1 MKDGFIKVASVA
13 PELRLADCGYNA
25 ERILEA
31 ARQAAAQG
39 AKLLITPELS
49 ITGYTCADLFFQKT
63 LLDSAEQA
71 LEYLRR
77 ETAGLELLLAVGM
90 PVRHLGKLFNCGVM
104 LYQGEILG
112 VVPKVNLCNYEEFY
126 ESRIFQP
133 APKGISYLCLGGEEY
148 APFGP
153 GQRFACRENPDFT
166 VGLEI
171 CEDLWVPVS
180 PAAEMCRQGATI
192 IGNLCASHDG
202 IGRVQ
207 EHQILAVAQ
216 SQKLRCGYILS
227 VAGPQE
233 STGDQVFSGQQIIC
247 ENGEI
252 LTEKKPFE
260 TGLAITEI
268 DVQRLAAQRRK
279 TTTYPAQSGEPRP
292 DCVPFSITQ
301 TETKLTRKIARD
313 PYLPEDPAAQAE
325 ECRHIFLM
333 QSHALA
339 HRLEHIHARAAV
351 VGVSGGLD
359 STLTLLVC
367 HKAME
372 LLGQSPAQVAA
383 VTMPCFGTTSRTRS
397 NAELLCRELGIPM
410 RCIPIGN
417 AVERHFA
424 DIGHDPADHN
434 VTFENAQARERTQ
447 VLMDLSNELGGI
459 VVGTGDFSELALGWA
474 TYNGDHMSMYGVNAG
489 IPKTQIRQVVRWYA
503 EACGNAALGAILKDI
518 LDTPV
523 SPELLPADGEK
534 IVQKTEDLVGP
545 YELHDFFLYYLL
557 RYGFTPEKIFR
568 MACYAFRGE
577 YDEKTVAHWLKR
589 CCQRFF
595 TQQYKRSC
603 MPDGPMIGPLSLSP
617 RSAWRMPSDCWR
629 TAWDQ
634 ALEAL

>member
-279 TTTYPAQSGEPRP
+279 TTTYPAGLRALFHDADGDEAHPE
-292 DCVPFSITQ
+292 D
-301 TETKLTRKIARD
+301 RKGSLPAGG
-313 PYLPEDPAAQAE
+313 PGGAGGGMPAYLPDAEPCPGPPAGAYPCKSRGGWRLRRTGFHPDPSGLPQGHGAAGPEPGAGGRRHHALLRHHQPHPQQCGAFVPGAGHPHALHPHRRRGGAAF
-325 ECRHIFLM
+325 CRH
-333 QSHALA
+333 
-339 HRLEHIHARAAV
+339 R
-351 VGVSGGLD
+351 
-359 STLTLLVC
+359 
-367 HKAME
+367 
-372 LLGQSPAQVAA
+372 P
-383 VTMPCFGTTSRTRS
+383 
-397 NAELLCRELGIPM
+397 
-410 RCIPIGN
+410 
-417 AVERHFA
+417 
-424 DIGHDPADHN
+424 
-434 VTFENAQARERTQ
+434 
-447 VLMDLSNELGGI
+447 
-459 VVGTGDFSELALGWA
+459 
-474 TYNGDHMSMYGVNAG
+474 
-489 IPKTQIRQVVRWYA
+489 
-503 EACGNAALGAILKDI
+503 
-518 LDTPV
+518 
-523 SPELLPADGEK
+523 
-534 IVQKTEDLVGP
+534 
-545 YELHDFFLYYLL
+545 
-557 RYGFTPEKIFR
+557 
-568 MACYAFRGE
+568 
-577 YDEKTVAHWLKR
+577 
-589 CCQRFF
+589 
-595 TQQYKRSC
+595 
-603 MPDGPMIGPLSLSP
+603 
-617 RSAWRMPSDCWR
+617 
-629 TAWDQ
+629 
-634 ALEAL
+634 

>member
-13 PELRLADCGYNA
+13 PELRLADCRYNA
-25 ERILEA
+25 EKILEA

-77 ETAGLELLLAVGM
+77 ETAKLELLLAVGM

-104 LYQGEILG
+104 LYQGEVLG

-133 APKGISYLCLGGEEY
+133 APEGISYLCLGGEEEY

-180 PAAEMCRQGATI
+180 PAAEMCRSGATI

-207 EHQILAVAQ
+207 EHQILAVSQ

-279 TTTYPAQSGEPRP
+279 TTTYPMQSGEPRP
-292 DCVPFSITQ
+292 DCVPFSMTQ

-333 QSHALA
+333 QSYALA

-383 VTMPCFGTTSRTRS
+383 VTMPCFGTTS
-397 NAELLCRELGIPM
+397 NAELFCRELGIPM
-410 RCIPIGN
+410 RCIPIGS
-417 AVERHFA
+417 AVEQHFA

-489 IPKTQIRQVVRWYA
+489 VPKTQIRQVVRWYA
-503 EACGNAALGAILKDI
+503 ESCGNAALGAILKDI

-534 IVQKTEDLVGP
+534 ITQKTEDLVGP

-557 RYGFTPEKIFR
+557 RYGFTPGKIFR

-577 YDEKTVAHWLKR
+577 HDEKTIAHWLKR

-617 RSAWRMPSDCWR
+617 RSAWRMPSDCWH

-634 ALEAL
+634 ELEAL

>member
-1 MKDGFIKVASVA
+1 MKDGWIKVASVA
-13 PELRLADCGYNA
+13 PALHLADCRYNGEQIA
-25 ERILEA
+25 SLAREA
-31 ARQAAAQG
+31 AARG
-39 AKLLITPELS
+39 AKLLVTPELS
-49 ITGYTCADLFFQKT
+49 LTGYTCADLFFQKT
-63 LLDSAEQA
+63 LLDSAEEA
-71 LEYLRR
+71 LTALRQ
-77 ETAGLELLLAVGM
+77 ETAELELLLAVGM
-90 PVRHLGKLFNCGVM
+90 PVRHLGKLFNCAVM
-104 LYQGEILG
+104 LYKGDILG

-126 ESRIFQP
+126 ETRIFQP
-133 APKGISYLCLGGEEY
+133 APEGITYIRFGGEY
-148 APFGP
+148 VPFGP
-153 GQRFACRENPDFT
+153 GQRFACEENPDFT

-180 PAAEMCRQGATI
+180 PAAEMCREGAAI

-207 EHQILAVAQ
+207 EHRLLAVSQ

-233 STGDQVFSGQQIIC
+233 STGDQVFSGQQLIC

-252 LTEKKPFE
+252 LAEKAPFE
-260 TGLAITEI
+260 TGLLVTDI
-268 DVQRLAAQRRK
+268 DVQRLTALRQK
-279 TTTYPAQSGEPRP
+279 LTTYPAQTGVPRC
-292 DCVPFSITQ
+292 DCVSFSMEQ
-301 TETKLTRKIARD
+301 TETALTREIAKD
-313 PYLPEDPAAQAE
+313 PYLPADPANRAE

-339 HRLEHIHARAAV
+339 HRLEHIHSRAAV

-372 LLGQSPAQVAA
+372 LLGQDPAGVAA

-410 RCIPIGN
+410 RCIPIGE
-417 AVERHFA
+417 AVQQHFS

-447 VLMDLSNELGGI
+447 VLMDLANDLGGI

-489 IPKTQIRQVVRWYA
+489 IPKTQIRQIVGWYA
-503 EACGNAALGAILKDI
+503 DTCGNAALGGILRDI

-523 SPELLPADGEK
+523 SPELLPADDGK
-534 IVQKTEDLVGP
+534 ISQKTEDLVGP

-557 RYGFTPEKIFR
+557 RYGFTPGKIYR
-568 MACYAFRGE
+568 MACRAFRGD
-577 YDEKTVAHWLKR
+577 YDEKTIAHWLKR

-595 TQQYKRSC
+595 AQQYKRSC
-603 MPDGPMIGPLSLSP
+603 MPDGPMVGPLSLSP
-617 RSAWRMPSDCWR
+617 RSAWRMPSDSWR
-629 TAWDQ
+629 TAWDRE
-634 ALEAL
+634 LETL